1 MNITGTHLNYY
12 QVCKRKLWLFAN
24 QINMEHTSD
33 LVYEGK
39 LIHEE
44 SYPQRS
50 SKYEEV
56 ELNGIK
62 VDFYDPRNKVIHE
75 IKKSNKVERAHEL
88 QLKYYLCVFE
98 RNGIVGVTGILEY
111 PILRKRDTVVLSE
124 VDRETI
130 KTIEEEIVQIVENEN
145 CPPLA
150 KKTFVE
156 IVVIMSFVTVR
167 RKKYEKSY
175 YLFNP
180 GSLERRDNTLK
191 FTPISDTETE
201 YPVLGSPRYL
211 PVEDINEFYVFG
223 SLTGNSALFNF
234 LGQKDIAVHFF
245 DYYENYTGSF
255 MPRDGLL
262 SGRMLL
268 AQTAAYQEKR
278 GD

>member
-88 QLKYYLCVFE
+88 QLKYYLYIFE

-111 PILRKRDTVVLSE
+111 PALRKRDTVVLSE

-130 KTIEEEIVQIVENEN
+130 KMIEEEIVQIVENEN

-150 KKTFVE
+150 KKN
-156 IVVIMSFVTVR
+156 ICR
-167 RKKYEKSY
+167 NCSY
-175 YLFNP
+175 YEFCY
-180 GSLERRDNTLK
+180 S
-191 FTPISDTETE
+191 TEE
-201 YPVLGSPRYL
+201 
-211 PVEDINEFYVFG
+211 EI
-223 SLTGNSALFNF
+223 
-234 LGQKDIAVHFF
+234 
-245 DYYENYTGSF
+245 
-255 MPRDGLL
+255 
-262 SGRMLL
+262 
-268 AQTAAYQEKR
+268 
-278 GD
+278 